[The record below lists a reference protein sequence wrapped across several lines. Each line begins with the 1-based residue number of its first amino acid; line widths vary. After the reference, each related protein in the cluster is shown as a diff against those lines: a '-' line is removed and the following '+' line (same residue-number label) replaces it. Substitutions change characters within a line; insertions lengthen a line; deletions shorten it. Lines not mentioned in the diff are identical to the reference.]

1 MLTKTCPPKS
11 TISRSAYWPYIV
23 ECRGFE
29 LSPSGKVLLF
39 NFSGFFQC
47 TFSSYTN
54 PISYRDH
61 VCESVNVKGA
71 VEGKMTVKKS
81 ETILHNVSFFFQ

>member
-1 MLTKTCPPKS
+1 M
-11 TISRSAYWPYIV
+11 
-23 ECRGFE
+23 
-29 LSPSGKVLLF
+29 LLF

-81 ETILHNVSFFFQ
+81 ETILHNVSFFQ